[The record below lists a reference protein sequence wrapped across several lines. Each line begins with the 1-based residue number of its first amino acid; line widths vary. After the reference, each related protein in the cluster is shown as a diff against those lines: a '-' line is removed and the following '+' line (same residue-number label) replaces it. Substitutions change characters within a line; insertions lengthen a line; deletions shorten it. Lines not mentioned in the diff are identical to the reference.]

1 MAKESSYDL
10 MTKRI
15 IAELESG
22 KIPWKKPWAGCEAMN
37 YFRRIPYRGI
47 NRILLPGGEYM
58 TEKELKYKKGS
69 KIKEGALPHWV
80 AYYRMY
86 EREDPNNPGLKEK
99 VFFLKHYQVYSLK
112 DIEGVQSK
120 IEQKE
125 HNPIEAAEE
134 LLKSFKNLP
143 KITHK
148 DINKA
153 LYVASEDIINIP
165 EMKYFESA
173 EAYYNTL
180 FKLIIHSTGHE
191 SRLKRMK
198 DVTNIEEYSKEELI
212 GQFGQQ
218 ILCGMAG
225 MDNVVEN
232 PEPEYLQ
239 GWVKVFSSN
248 DRTAIQCACRAQNI
262 IDYLTGTK

>member
-1 MAKESSYDL
+1 MANNSSYDF

-86 EREDPNNPGLKEK
+86 ERDDPNNPGQKEK
-99 VFFLKHYQVYSLK
+99 VFFLRHYQVYSLE
-112 DIEGVQSK
+112 DIEGVPSK

-125 HNPIEAAEE
+125 NNPIEAAEE
-134 LLKSFKNLP
+134 LLKNFKNCP

-148 DINKA
+148 DNNKA
-153 LYVASEDIINIP
+153 FYNASEDVINIP
-165 EMKYFESA
+165 NIKLFESA

-180 FKLIIHSTGHE
+180 FKLLIHSTGHE

-198 DVTNIEEYSKEELI
+198 DVTNIEEYSREELI
-212 GQFGQQ
+212 GLFGQQ
-218 ILCGMAG
+218 ILCGMVG
-225 MDNVVEN
+225 IDNVVEN

-239 GWVKVFSSN
+239 GWVKVFSN
-248 DRTAIQCACRAQNI
+248 DERAAIQGACRAQNI
-262 IDYLTGTK
+262 CDYILGV